1 METPIV
7 QGAEQAAAV
16 QPEVKT
22 SDYDAIIKGI
32 IAAGGK
38 KIAGI
43 RVKNANFTE
52 KDNYTMVSFTLAN
65 KIRGYVRDEETGTYK
80 EGLTNVVFTSLF
92 AICGA
97 LKEDDEKA
105 WIANHLLNHPTAL
118 PLLFAGS
125 TIDLVQ
131 SEVPAGV
138 TYRNPF
144 SSREN
149 IEGVTYDHETIINNV
164 IKVRFGKMGE
174 IAASRL
180 MDKMLD
186 L

>member
-1 METPIV
+1 MEQPVV
-7 QGAEQAAAV
+7 QGVEQAGAV
-16 QPEVKT
+16 QPEVRT

-38 KIAGI
+38 KLPGI

-65 KIRGYVRDEETGTYK
+65 KVRGYVRDEETGVYK
-80 EGLTNVVFTSLF
+80 EGMTNVIFTSLF

-105 WIANHLLNHPTAL
+105 WIANHLLNHLTAL

-125 TIDLVQ
+125 TIDIVQ
-131 SEVPAGV
+131 TEVAAGV

-144 SSREN
+144 STRDN
-149 IEGVTYDHETIINNV
+149 VEGVSYDYETIINNV

>member
-80 EGLTNVVFTSLF
+80 EGMTNVIFTSLF

-131 SEVPAGV
+131 SEIPAGV

-149 IEGVTYDHETIINNV
+149 IEGVTYDHDTIINNL
-164 IKVRFGKMGE
+164 IRVRFGKMGE

>member
-1 METPIV
+1 MEQPVV
-7 QGAEQAAAV
+7 QGVEQAGAV
-16 QPEVKT
+16 QPEVRT

-38 KIAGI
+38 KLPGI

-65 KIRGYVRDEETGTYK
+65 KVRGYVRDEETGVYK
-80 EGLTNVVFTSLF
+80 EDMTNVIFTSLF

-125 TIDLVQ
+125 TIDIVQ
-131 SEVPAGV
+131 TEVAAGV

-144 SSREN
+144 STRDN
-149 IEGVTYDHETIINNV
+149 VEGVSYDHKTIINNV

>member
-1 METPIV
+1 MEQPIV

-22 SDYDAIIKGI
+22 SDYDAIVKGI

-38 KIAGI
+38 KISGI

-65 KIRGYVRDEETGTYK
+65 KVRGYIRDEETGAYK
-80 EGLTNVVFTSLF
+80 EGMTNVIFTSLF

-105 WIANHLLNHPTAL
+105 WIANHLLSHPSAL

-125 TIDLVQ
+125 TIDIVQ
-131 SEVPAGV
+131 SEIPAGV

-144 SSREN
+144 STREN
-149 IEGVTYDHETIINNV
+149 VEGVTYDHDTIINNL
-164 IKVRFGKMGE
+164 IRVRFGKMGE

>member
-1 METPIV
+1 MEQPVV
-7 QGAEQAAAV
+7 QGVEQAGAV
-16 QPEVKT
+16 QPEVRT

-38 KIAGI
+38 KLPGI

-65 KIRGYVRDEETGTYK
+65 KVRGYVRDEETGVYK
-80 EGLTNVVFTSLF
+80 EGMTNVIFTSLF

-125 TIDLVQ
+125 TIDIVQ
-131 SEVPAGV
+131 TEVAAGV

-144 SSREN
+144 SIRDN
-149 IEGVTYDHETIINNV
+149 VEGVSYDHEIIINNV

>member
-1 METPIV
+1 MEQTVV

-22 SDYDAIIKGI
+22 SDYGAIVKGI

-38 KIAGI
+38 KIPGI

-65 KIRGYVRDEETGTYK
+65 KVRGYVRDEETGAYK
-80 EGLTNVVFTSLF
+80 EGMTNVIFTSLF

-105 WIANHLLNHPTAL
+105 WITNHLLNHPTAL

-125 TIDLVQ
+125 TIDIVQ
-131 SEVPAGV
+131 SEIPAGV

-149 IEGVTYDHETIINNV
+149 VEGVTYDHDTIINNL
-164 IKVRFGKMGE
+164 IRVRFGKMGE

>member
-1 METPIV
+1 MYKV
-7 QGAEQAAAV
+7 QNKLLGVVPSVWKKRMQS
-16 QPEVKT
+16 P
-22 SDYDAIIKGI
+22 
-32 IAAGGK
+32 K
-38 KIAGI
+38 KIPGI
-43 RVKNANFTE
+43 RVKNANFTK

-65 KIRGYVRDEETGTYK
+65 KVRGYVRDEETGTYK
-80 EGLTNVVFTSLF
+80 EGMTNVIFTSLF

-125 TIDLVQ
+125 TIDIVQ
-131 SEVPAGV
+131 SEIPAGV

-144 SSREN
+144 SAREN
-149 IEGVTYDHETIINNV
+149 VEGVTYDHDTIINNL
-164 IKVRFGKMGE
+164 IRVRFGKMGE

>member
-1 METPIV
+1 
-7 QGAEQAAAV
+7 
-16 QPEVKT
+16 
-22 SDYDAIIKGI
+22 
-32 IAAGGK
+32 
-38 KIAGI
+38 
-43 RVKNANFTE
+43 
-52 KDNYTMVSFTLAN
+52 MVSFTLAN
-65 KIRGYVRDEETGTYK
+65 KVRGYVRDEETGVYK
-80 EGLTNVVFTSLF
+80 EGMTNVIFTSLF

-125 TIDLVQ
+125 TIDIVQ
-131 SEVPAGV
+131 TEVAAGV

-144 SSREN
+144 STRDN
-149 IEGVTYDHETIINNV
+149 VEGVSYDHETIINNV

-174 IAASRL
+174 IAANRL

>member
-1 METPIV
+1 MEQPVV
-7 QGAEQAAAV
+7 QGVEQAGAV
-16 QPEVKT
+16 QPEVRT

-38 KIAGI
+38 KLPGI

-65 KIRGYVRDEETGTYK
+65 KVRGYVRDEETGVYK
-80 EGLTNVVFTSLF
+80 EGMTNVIFTSLF

-118 PLLFAGS
+118 PLLFTGS
-125 TIDLVQ
+125 TIDIVQ
-131 SEVPAGV
+131 TEVAAGV

-144 SSREN
+144 STRDN
-149 IEGVTYDHETIINNV
+149 VEGVSYDHETIINNV
-164 IKVRFGKMGE
+164 IKVRFGKVGE
-174 IAASRL
+174 IAASCL

>member
-1 METPIV
+1 MEQPVV
-7 QGAEQAAAV
+7 QGVEQAGAV
-16 QPEVKT
+16 QPEVRT
-22 SDYDAIIKGI
+22 SDYDAIIKSI

-38 KIAGI
+38 KLPSI

-65 KIRGYVRDEETGTYK
+65 KVRGYVRDEETGVYK
-80 EGLTNVVFTSLF
+80 EGMTNVIFTSLF

-125 TIDLVQ
+125 TIDIVQ
-131 SEVPAGV
+131 TEVAAGV

-144 SSREN
+144 STRDN
-149 IEGVTYDHETIINNV
+149 VEGVSYDHETIINNV

>member
-1 METPIV
+1 MEQPVV
-7 QGAEQAAAV
+7 QGIEQAGAV
-16 QPEVKT
+16 QPEVRT

-38 KIAGI
+38 KLPSI

-65 KIRGYVRDEETGTYK
+65 KVRGYVRDEETGVYK
-80 EGLTNVVFTSLF
+80 EGMTNVIFTSLF

-125 TIDLVQ
+125 TIDIVQ
-131 SEVPAGV
+131 TEVAAGV

-144 SSREN
+144 STRN
-149 IEGVTYDHETIINNV
+149 NVEGVSYDHETIINNV
-164 IKVRFGKMGE
+164 IKVHFGKMGE

>member
-1 METPIV
+1 MEQPVV
-7 QGAEQAAAV
+7 QGVEQAGAV
-16 QPEVKT
+16 QPEVRT

-38 KIAGI
+38 KLPGI
-43 RVKNANFTE
+43 RVKNANFT
-52 KDNYTMVSFTLAN
+52 MVSFTLAN
-65 KIRGYVRDEETGTYK
+65 KVRGYVRDEETGVYK
-80 EGLTNVVFTSLF
+80 EGMTNVIFTSLF

-125 TIDLVQ
+125 TIDIVQ
-131 SEVPAGV
+131 TEVAAGV

-144 SSREN
+144 STRDN
-149 IEGVTYDHETIINNV
+149 VEGVSYDHETIINNV

-180 MDKMLD
+180 MDKMLY

>member
-1 METPIV
+1 MEPPIV

>member
-7 QGAEQAAAV
+7 QGAEQVVAV
-16 QPEVKT
+16 QPEVKV

-149 IEGVTYDHETIINNV
+149 IEGVTYDHDTIINNL
-164 IKVRFGKMGE
+164 IRIRFGKMGE

>member
-1 METPIV
+1 MEQPVV
-7 QGAEQAAAV
+7 QGVEQAGAV
-16 QPEVKT
+16 QPEVRT

-38 KIAGI
+38 KLPGI

-65 KIRGYVRDEETGTYK
+65 KVRGYVRDEETGVYK
-80 EGLTNVVFTSLF
+80 EGMTNVIFTSLF

-105 WIANHLLNHPTAL
+105 WIANYLLNHPTAL

-125 TIDLVQ
+125 TIDIVQ
-131 SEVPAGV
+131 TEVAAGV

-144 SSREN
+144 STRDN
-149 IEGVTYDHETIINNV
+149 VEGVSYDYETIINNV
-164 IKVRFGKMGE
+164 IKVRFGEIGE

>member
-1 METPIV
+1 MEQPIV
-7 QGAEQAAAV
+7 QGVEQAGAV
-16 QPEVKT
+16 QPEVRT

-38 KIAGI
+38 KLPGI
-43 RVKNANFTE
+43 RVKNVNFTE
-52 KDNYTMVSFTLAN
+52 KDNYIMVCFTLAN
-65 KIRGYVRDEETGTYK
+65 KVRGYVRDEETGVYK
-80 EGLTNVVFTSLF
+80 EGMTNVIFTSLF

-125 TIDLVQ
+125 TIDIVQ
-131 SEVPAGV
+131 TEVAAGV

-144 SSREN
+144 STRDN
-149 IEGVTYDHETIINNV
+149 VEGVSYDHETIINNV
-164 IKVRFGKMGE
+164 IKIRFGKMGE

>member
-1 METPIV
+1 MKQTVV

-22 SDYDAIIKGI
+22 SDYDAIVKGI
-32 IAAGGK
+32 IATGGK
-38 KIAGI
+38 KIPGI

-65 KIRGYVRDEETGTYK
+65 KVRGYVRDEETGTYK
-80 EGLTNVVFTSLF
+80 EGMTNVIFTSLF

-105 WIANHLLNHPTAL
+105 WIANHLLNHPTSL

-125 TIDLVQ
+125 TIDIVQ
-131 SEVPAGV
+131 SEIPAGV

-144 SSREN
+144 STREN
-149 IEGVTYDHETIINNV
+149 VEGVTYDHDTIINNL
-164 IKVRFGKMGE
+164 IRVRFGKMGE
-174 IAASRL
+174 IAANRL

>member
-1 METPIV
+1 MEQPVV
-7 QGAEQAAAV
+7 QGVEQADAV
-16 QPEVKT
+16 QPEVRT
-22 SDYDAIIKGI
+22 SDYDAIIKDI

-38 KIAGI
+38 KLPGI

-65 KIRGYVRDEETGTYK
+65 KVRGYVRDEETGVYK
-80 EGLTNVVFTSLF
+80 EGMTNVIFTSLF

-125 TIDLVQ
+125 TIDIVQ
-131 SEVPAGV
+131 TEVAAGV

-144 SSREN
+144 STRDN
-149 IEGVTYDHETIINNV
+149 VEGVSYDHETIINNV

>member
-1 METPIV
+1 MEQPVV
-7 QGAEQAAAV
+7 QGVEQAGAV
-16 QPEVKT
+16 QPEVRT

-38 KIAGI
+38 KLPGI

-65 KIRGYVRDEETGTYK
+65 KVRGYVRDEETGVYK
-80 EGLTNVVFTSLF
+80 EGMTNVIFTSLF

-125 TIDLVQ
+125 TIDIVQ
-131 SEVPAGV
+131 TEVAAGV

-144 SSREN
+144 STRDN
-149 IEGVTYDHETIINNV
+149 VEGVSYDHETIINNV

-174 IAASRL
+174 IAVSRL

>member
-1 METPIV
+1 MEQPVV

-22 SDYDAIIKGI
+22 SDYDAIVKGI

-38 KIAGI
+38 KISGI

-65 KIRGYVRDEETGTYK
+65 KVRGYVRDEETGTYK
-80 EGLTNVVFTSLF
+80 EGMTNVIFTSLF

-125 TIDLVQ
+125 TIDIIQ
-131 SEVPAGV
+131 SEIPAGV

-144 SSREN
+144 STREN
-149 IEGVTYDHETIINNV
+149 VEGVTYDHDTIINNL
-164 IKVRFGKMGE
+164 IRVRFGKMGE

>member
-1 METPIV
+1 MERPVV
-7 QGAEQAAAV
+7 QGVEQAGAV
-16 QPEVKT
+16 QPEVRT
-22 SDYDAIIKGI
+22 SDYGVIIKGI

-38 KIAGI
+38 KLPGI
-43 RVKNANFTE
+43 RVKNANFIE

-65 KIRGYVRDEETGTYK
+65 KVRSYVRDEETGVYK
-80 EGLTNVVFTSLF
+80 EGMTNVIFTSLF

-125 TIDLVQ
+125 TIDIVQ
-131 SEVPAGV
+131 TEVAAGV

-144 SSREN
+144 STRGN
-149 IEGVTYDHETIINNV
+149 VEGVSYDHETIINNV
-164 IKVRFGKMGE
+164 IKVHFGKIGE

>member
-1 METPIV
+1 MEQPVV
-7 QGAEQAAAV
+7 QGVEQAAAV

-22 SDYDAIIKGI
+22 SDYDAIVKGI

-38 KIAGI
+38 KIPGI

-65 KIRGYVRDEETGTYK
+65 KIRGYIRDEETGAYK
-80 EGLTNVVFTSLF
+80 EGMTNVIFTSLF

-105 WIANHLLNHPTAL
+105 WIANHLLNHPIAL

-125 TIDLVQ
+125 TIDIVQ
-131 SEVPAGV
+131 SEIPAGV

-144 SSREN
+144 STREN
-149 IEGVTYDHETIINNV
+149 VEGVTYDHDTIINNL
-164 IKVRFGKMGE
+164 IRVRFGKMGE

>member
-1 METPIV
+1 MEQPIV
-7 QGAEQAAAV
+7 QGVEQAGAV
-16 QPEVKT
+16 QPEVRT
-22 SDYDAIIKGI
+22 SDYDTIIKGI

-38 KIAGI
+38 KLPNI

-65 KIRGYVRDEETGTYK
+65 KVRGYVRDGETGVYK
-80 EGLTNVVFTSLF
+80 EGMTNVIFTSLF

-125 TIDLVQ
+125 TIDIVQ
-131 SEVPAGV
+131 TEVAAGV

-144 SSREN
+144 STRDN
-149 IEGVTYDHETIINNV
+149 VEGVSYDHETIINNV

>member
-1 METPIV
+1 MEQPVV
-7 QGAEQAAAV
+7 QGVEQAGAV
-16 QPEVKT
+16 QPEVRT

-38 KIAGI
+38 KLQGI

-65 KIRGYVRDEETGTYK
+65 KVRGYVRDEETGVYK
-80 EGLTNVVFTSLF
+80 EGMTNVIFTSLF

-125 TIDLVQ
+125 TIDIVQ
-131 SEVPAGV
+131 TEVAAGV

-144 SSREN
+144 STRDN
-149 IEGVTYDHETIINNV
+149 VEGVTYDHDTIINNL
-164 IKVRFGKMGE
+164 IRVRFGKMGE

>member
-1 METPIV
+1 MEQPVV
-7 QGAEQAAAV
+7 QGVEQAGAV
-16 QPEVKT
+16 QPEVRT

-38 KIAGI
+38 KLPGI

-65 KIRGYVRDEETGTYK
+65 KVRGYVRDEETGVYK
-80 EGLTNVVFTSLF
+80 EGMTNVIFTSLF

-125 TIDLVQ
+125 TIDIVQ
-131 SEVPAGV
+131 TEVAAGV

-144 SSREN
+144 STRDN
-149 IEGVTYDHETIINNV
+149 VEGVSYDHETIINNV
-164 IKVRFGKMGE
+164 IKVRLGKMGE
-174 IAASRL
+174 SAASRL
-180 MDKMLD
+180 MDKRLD

>member
-1 METPIV
+1 MEQLVV
-7 QGAEQAAAV
+7 QGVEQAGAV
-16 QPEVKT
+16 QPEVRT

-38 KIAGI
+38 KLPGI

-65 KIRGYVRDEETGTYK
+65 KVRGYVRDEETGVYK
-80 EGLTNVVFTSLF
+80 EGMTNVIFTSLF

-125 TIDLVQ
+125 TIDIVQ
-131 SEVPAGV
+131 TEVAAGV

-144 SSREN
+144 STRDN
-149 IEGVTYDHETIINNV
+149 VEGVSYDHETIINNV

>member
-1 METPIV
+1 MEQPIV
-7 QGAEQAAAV
+7 QGVGQAAAV

-22 SDYDAIIKGI
+22 SDYDAIVKGI
-32 IAAGGK
+32 IAADGK
-38 KIAGI
+38 KIPGI

-65 KIRGYVRDEETGTYK
+65 KVRGYVRDEETGTYK
-80 EGLTNVVFTSLF
+80 EGMTNVIFTSLF

-125 TIDLVQ
+125 TIDIIQ
-131 SEVPAGV
+131 SEIPAGV

-144 SSREN
+144 STREN
-149 IEGVTYDHETIINNV
+149 VEGVTYDHDTIINNL
-164 IKVRFGKMGE
+164 IRVRFGKMGE

>member
-1 METPIV
+1 MEQPVV
-7 QGAEQAAAV
+7 QGVEQAGAV
-16 QPEVKT
+16 QPEVRT

-38 KIAGI
+38 KLPGI

-65 KIRGYVRDEETGTYK
+65 KVRGCIRDEETGVYK
-80 EGLTNVVFTSLF
+80 EGMTNVIFTSLF

-118 PLLFAGS
+118 PLLFTGS
-125 TIDLVQ
+125 TIDIIQ
-131 SEVPAGV
+131 TEVAAGV

-144 SSREN
+144 STHN
-149 IEGVTYDHETIINNV
+149 NVEGVSYDHETIINNV
-164 IKVRFGKMGE
+164 IKVRFGKIGE

>member
-1 METPIV
+1 MEQPVV
-7 QGAEQAAAV
+7 QGVEQATAV

-22 SDYDAIIKGI
+22 SDYDAIVKGI

-38 KIAGI
+38 KITGI

-65 KIRGYVRDEETGTYK
+65 KVRGYVRDEETGVYK
-80 EGLTNVVFTSLF
+80 EGMTNVIFTSLF
-92 AICGA
+92 AICGT

-125 TIDLVQ
+125 TIDIVQ
-131 SEVPAGV
+131 SEIPAGV

-144 SSREN
+144 STREN
-149 IEGVTYDHETIINNV
+149 VEGVTYDHDTIINNL
-164 IKVRFGKMGE
+164 IRVRFGKMGE

>member
-65 KIRGYVRDEETGTYK
+65 KIRGYIRDEETGTYK
-80 EGLTNVVFTSLF
+80 EGMTNVIFTSLF

-131 SEVPAGV
+131 SEIPAGV

-149 IEGVTYDHETIINNV
+149 IEGVTYDHDTIINNL
-164 IKVRFGKMGE
+164 IRVRFGKMGE

>member
-1 METPIV
+1 MEQPVV
-7 QGAEQAAAV
+7 QGVEQAGAV
-16 QPEVKT
+16 QPEVRT

-38 KIAGI
+38 KLPGI
-43 RVKNANFTE
+43 RVKNANFTK

-65 KIRGYVRDEETGTYK
+65 KVRGYVRDEETGVYK
-80 EGLTNVVFTSLF
+80 EGMTNVIFTSLF

-125 TIDLVQ
+125 TIDIVQ
-131 SEVPAGV
+131 TEVAAGV

-144 SSREN
+144 STRDN
-149 IEGVTYDHETIINNV
+149 VEGVSYDYETIINNV
-164 IKVRFGKMGE
+164 IKVRFGKIGE
-174 IAASRL
+174 IAASRI

>member
-1 METPIV
+1 MEQPVV
-7 QGAEQAAAV
+7 QGVEQAGAV
-16 QPEVKT
+16 QPEVRT

-38 KIAGI
+38 KLPGI

-65 KIRGYVRDEETGTYK
+65 KVRGYVRDEETGVYK
-80 EGLTNVVFTSLF
+80 EGMTNVIFTSLF

-125 TIDLVQ
+125 TIDIVQ
-131 SEVPAGV
+131 TKQKPSVVVLLKIVWMQYPYNRRGTSE
-138 TYRNPF
+138 
-144 SSREN
+144 
-149 IEGVTYDHETIINNV
+149 
-164 IKVRFGKMGE
+164 
-174 IAASRL
+174 RL
-180 MDKMLD
+180 ILNGQRLPIQNAVK
-186 L
+186 

>member
-1 METPIV
+1 MEQPVV
-7 QGAEQAAAV
+7 QGVEQAGAV
-16 QPEVKT
+16 QPEVRT

-38 KIAGI
+38 KLPGI

-65 KIRGYVRDEETGTYK
+65 KVRGYVRDEETGVYK
-80 EGLTNVVFTSLF
+80 EGMTNVIFTSLF

-125 TIDLVQ
+125 TIDIVQ
-131 SEVPAGV
+131 TEVAAGV

-144 SSREN
+144 STRDN
-149 IEGVTYDHETIINNV
+149 IEGVSYDHETIINNV

>member
-1 METPIV
+1 MEQPVV
-7 QGAEQAAAV
+7 QGVEQAGAV
-16 QPEVKT
+16 QPEVRT

-38 KIAGI
+38 KLPGI
-43 RVKNANFTE
+43 RVKNANFTK

-65 KIRGYVRDEETGTYK
+65 KVRGYVRDEETGVYK
-80 EGLTNVVFTSLF
+80 EGMTNVIFTSLF
-92 AICGA
+92 GICGA

-125 TIDLVQ
+125 TIDIVQ
-131 SEVPAGV
+131 TEVAAGV

-144 SSREN
+144 STRDN
-149 IEGVTYDHETIINNV
+149 VEGVSYDYETIINNV

>member
-1 METPIV
+1 MEQPVV
-7 QGAEQAAAV
+7 QGVEQAGAV
-16 QPEVKT
+16 QPEVQT

-38 KIAGI
+38 KLPGI

-65 KIRGYVRDEETGTYK
+65 KVRGYVRDEKTGVYK
-80 EGLTNVVFTSLF
+80 EGMTNVIFTSLF

-125 TIDLVQ
+125 TIDIVQ
-131 SEVPAGV
+131 TEVAAGV

-144 SSREN
+144 STRDN
-149 IEGVTYDHETIINNV
+149 VEGVSYDHETIINNV

>member
-1 METPIV
+1 MEQPVV
-7 QGAEQAAAV
+7 QGVEQAGAV
-16 QPEVKT
+16 QPEVRT

-38 KIAGI
+38 KLPGI
-43 RVKNANFTE
+43 RDKNANFTE

-65 KIRGYVRDEETGTYK
+65 KVRGYVRDEETGVYK
-80 EGLTNVVFTSLF
+80 EGMTNVIFTSLF

-125 TIDLVQ
+125 TIDIVQ
-131 SEVPAGV
+131 TEVAAGV

-144 SSREN
+144 STRDN
-149 IEGVTYDHETIINNV
+149 VEGVSYDHETIINNV

-180 MDKMLD
+180 MDNMLD